1 MPKHRQYLFVS
12 GKQFAVFQVH
22 SDKSHIFDFSMLTL
36 NTILKELKNV
46 PVDRL
51 EDLYSI
57 IHSLQANTR
66 KSDKT
71 SSQILSFAGSFGD
84 MTENDY
90 NDFLQHTK
98 QTRNDLFDRD
108 IHL

>member
-1 MPKHRQYLFVS
+1 
-12 GKQFAVFQVH
+12 
-22 SDKSHIFDFSMLTL
+22 MLTI

-57 IHSLQANTR
+57 IHSLQINKK

-71 SSQILSFAGSFGD
+71 SKQILSFAGSFGD
-84 MTENDY
+84 MPENDY
-90 NDFLQHTK
+90 RDFLTHTK
-98 QTRNDLFDRD
+98 ETRNDLFDRD
-108 IHL
+108 IDL

>member
-1 MPKHRQYLFVS
+1 M
-12 GKQFAVFQVH
+12 A
-22 SDKSHIFDFSMLTL
+22 TL

-51 EDLYSI
+51 GDLYSI
-57 IHSLQANTR
+57 IHSLRVNTK

-71 SSQILSFAGSFGD
+71 SKKILSFAGSFSD
-84 MTENDY
+84 MSERDY

-98 QTRNDLFDRD
+98 HTRDNLFDRD
-108 IHL
+108 ISL

>member
-1 MPKHRQYLFVS
+1 
-12 GKQFAVFQVH
+12 
-22 SDKSHIFDFSMLTL
+22 MLTL

-57 IHSLQANTR
+57 ILSLRANTK

-71 SSQILSFAGSFGD
+71 SKKILSFAGSFSD
-84 MTENDY
+84 MNENDY
-90 NDFLQHTK
+90 QEFLKQTT
-98 QTRNDLFDRD
+98 QTRNNLFDRD
-108 IHL
+108 INL

>member
-1 MPKHRQYLFVS
+1 MP
-12 GKQFAVFQVH
+12 
-22 SDKSHIFDFSMLTL
+22 TL

-57 IHSLQANTR
+57 IHSLRANTK

-71 SSQILSFAGSFGD
+71 NKKILSFAVSFGD
-84 MTENDY
+84 MTEKDY
-90 NDFLQHTK
+90 NEFIAHTAN
-98 QTRNDLFDRD
+98 TRHDLFDRD
-108 IHL
+108 INL